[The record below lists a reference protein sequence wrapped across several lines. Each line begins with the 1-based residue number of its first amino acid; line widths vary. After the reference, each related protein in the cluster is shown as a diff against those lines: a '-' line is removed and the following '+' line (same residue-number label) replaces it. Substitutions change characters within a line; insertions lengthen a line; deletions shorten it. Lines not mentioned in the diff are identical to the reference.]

1 MYSQSPARTEVWLPH
16 TTLIEGRPRRVLA
29 MSMTSSWTS
38 VAVWIISIT
47 AAMRV
52 SPGLAGSGVF
62 ARRLGAQFAA
72 QQNQDG
78 AQPLAS
84 AGLQIL
90 ADIGD
95 RVHRGDGLQ
104 ADLSLHL
111 VEVFSNQVENLD
123 GGECLADL
131 AECHRNA

>member
-1 MYSQSPARTEVWLPH
+1 MPH
-16 TTLIEGRPRRVLA
+16 TTLMEGRPRRVLA

-52 SPGLAGSGVF
+52 SPGVGRSEHLP
-62 ARRLGAQFAA
+62 A

-78 AQPLAS
+78 TQPLAA

-90 ADIGD
+90 ADVGEGF
-95 RVHRGDGLQ
+95 HRGDGLQ
-104 ADLSLHL
+104 ADLALHL
-111 VEVFSNQVENLD
+111 IQVRADQVENLD
-123 GGECLADL
+123 GGERLADF
-131 AECHRNA
+131 AECHRNV